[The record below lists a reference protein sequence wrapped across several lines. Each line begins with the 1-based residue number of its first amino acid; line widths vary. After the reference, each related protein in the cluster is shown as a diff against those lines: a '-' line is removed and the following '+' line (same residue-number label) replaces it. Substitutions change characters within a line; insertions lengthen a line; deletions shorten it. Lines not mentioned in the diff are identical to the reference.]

1 MVERISSQDLTTTVD
16 NPDEVP
22 GRSWRK
28 VFGVLLV
35 VSIAICWIAM
45 EVVEAAALTMP
56 PVSLAVFHGLYI
68 ALVLVAFPMS
78 IRRNANKLSLEVE

>member
-16 NPDEVP
+16 APDEVS
-22 GRSWRK
+22 GRSWHK

-35 VSIAICWIAM
+35 VSIAICWMAM

-56 PVSLAVFHGLYI
+56 LVPLAVFHGLYI
-68 ALVLVAFPMS
+68 AVVLVAYPLS
-78 IRRNANKLSLEVE
+78 IRRNASKLSLEVE